1 MPGKKRMISGS
12 LGRVMSN
19 VAKKQQERKKKKVI
33 QTPYRK
39 QMKAKKK

>member
-19 VAKKQQERKKKKVI
+19 VAKKQQEKKKKRI
-33 QTPYRK
+33 KT
-39 QMKAKKK
+39 MKARKK

>member
-19 VAKKQQERKKKKVI
+19 VAKKQQERKKNKM
-33 QTPYRK
+33 K

>member
-12 LGRVMSN
+12 LGRVMN
-19 VAKKQQERKKKKVI
+19 AVAKKQQERKKKKM
-33 QTPYRK
+33 K

>member
-19 VAKKQQERKKKKVI
+19 VAKKQQERKKKKVK
-33 QTPYRK
+33 TK
-39 QMKAKKK
+39 MAKKK